1 MAKEVFFTL
10 PKGLKQSEIDC
21 DPEDLT
27 SFQSCDDYLATVML
41 ERERMSN
48 DERHRLARSPTKSPK
63 KQQHTITKT
72 ERTISQKI
80 SISQDRVHG
89 VKQAV
94 ERCILHINSLKIIP
108 ATEEEMSVILSDRN
122 IAHTDPQEL
131 LSELEKMETWLL
143 EDFKMMTNEKI
154 STRIFTLL
162 VRLLS
167 VQNYRAEHHL
177 CAMMRSLAKI
187 LSSNYV
193 ELNECND
200 AVGCLQVLAIIFHDC
215 LDQRDLFDF

>member
-48 DERHRLARSPTKSPK
+48 DEKHRLSRSPIKSTKK
-63 KQQHTITKT
+63 LQHTITKT

-94 ERCILHINSLKIIP
+94 ERCILQGILKKIVKHLGFHI
-108 ATEEEMSVILSDRN
+108 
-122 IAHTDPQEL
+122 
-131 LSELEKMETWLL
+131 
-143 EDFKMMTNEKI
+143 
-154 STRIFTLL
+154 
-162 VRLLS
+162 
-167 VQNYRAEHHL
+167 
-177 CAMMRSLAKI
+177 
-187 LSSNYV
+187 
-193 ELNECND
+193 
-200 AVGCLQVLAIIFHDC
+200 
-215 LDQRDLFDF
+215 FDFYNLFIFLKPLLDFRSTMKFFQV